1 MPADSVFANSA
12 DGETDAAEADAANDA
27 AEAASHT
34 FLTVDGLSDG
44 CSAADCAAFLR
55 GECDAALVQTV
66 AAATESDAT
75 DRIATSLLNLSIGR
89 PVYGRLAFTECSEV
103 PMIDRRVRS
112 GAWFEL

>member
-1 MPADSVFANSA
+1 MLYRKILPLCLLILCLPILAARA

-55 GECDAALVQTV
+55 GEPVMRCRKSV
-66 AAATESDAT
+66 AAESSRGGKT
-75 DRIATSLLNLSIGR
+75 KYETI
-89 PVYGRLAFTECSEV
+89 
-103 PMIDRRVRS
+103 
-112 GAWFEL
+112 

>member
-1 MPADSVFANSA
+1 MLYRKILPLCLLILCLPILAARA
-12 DGETDAAEADAANDA
+12 DGETDAAEADAANA
-27 AEAASHT
+27 

-103 PMIDRRVRS
+103 PMMTDGYV
-112 GAWFEL
+112 L

>member
-1 MPADSVFANSA
+1 MLYRKILPLCLLILCLPILAARA

-44 CSAADCAAFLR
+44 CSAA
-55 GECDAALVQTV
+55 ECDAALVQTV

-103 PMIDRRVRS
+103 PMMTDGYV
-112 GAWFEL
+112 L

>member
-1 MPADSVFANSA
+1 MLYRKILPLCLLILCLPILAARA

-34 FLTVDGLSDG
+34 FLTVDGLPDG

-66 AAATESDAT
+66 AAAT
-75 DRIATSLLNLSIGR
+75 DRTRRTGSQPVFSTCPLVDQSTADSLLRNAAKSQ
-89 PVYGRLAFTECSEV
+89 
-103 PMIDRRVRS
+103 
-112 GAWFEL
+112 